1 MENNSNQNRYSCS
14 GAFYTHLLAYAHLL
28 AVNEDLKNEGKK
40 LINALHDEIDT
51 AKINETHAETLTG
64 IYYWKGYRQA
74 LERALTLVLR
84 VEQQLLA
91 TKEE

>member
-1 MENNSNQNRYSCS
+1 
-14 GAFYTHLLAYAHLL
+14 
-28 AVNEDLKNEGKK
+28 VDK
-40 LINALHDEIDT
+40 LIDVLHDEIDT
-51 AKINETHAETLTG
+51 ARLNEVHAETQAG
-64 IYYWKGYRQA
+64 IFYWKGYRQA